1 MLLQEKTVAS
11 FVTENYK
18 SADVFKK
25 YNIDFCCGGN
35 VPLNSVCTQN
45 NINLEEIVLELE
57 KIMENNKPSED
68 IDYASWSLDKLA
80 KHILETHHVYIKES
94 SPTLET
100 YLLKLRR
107 VHGERHPE
115 LIKVQEIFS
124 NLSLELS
131 NHLMKEE
138 NILFPYILKLCSL
151 DKGESVDNINKL
163 ATVKNPISCM
173 MMEHEVAG
181 DEIKEINALTNNYT
195 IPEDACNTYRVTFKK
210 LEEFQND
217 LFMHVHLENNILFP
231 KVIELEEKLFK

>member
-1 MLLQEKTVAS
+1 MLLQEKTVAN

-18 SADVFKK
+18 AADVFKK

-35 VPLNSVCTQN
+35 VPLNSICTQKD
-45 NINLEEIVLELE
+45 INLTELVAELE
-57 KIMENNKPSED
+57 KIMEANKPTED
-68 IDYASWSLDKLA
+68 IDYASWSLEKLA

-94 SPTLET
+94 APTLEA

-115 LIKVQEIFS
+115 LLKVQEIFS
-124 NLSLELS
+124 NLALELS

-138 NILFPYILKLCSL
+138 NILFPYILKLCTMEKEGKKEVL
-151 DKGESVDNINKL
+151 NKM
-163 ATVKNPISCM
+163 ASVKNPISCM
-173 MMEHEVAG
+173 MMEHETAG
-181 DEIKEINALTNNYT
+181 EEIKEINDLTNNYT
-195 IPEDACNTYRVTFKK
+195 IPDDACNTYRVAFKK

-231 KVIELEEKLFK
+231 KAIELEAKLFK